1 MEEYSQINSSYGGN
15 ENMRTITDVT
25 LSSQAIPASELDSGA
40 AKKSSATSLGGVLY
54 PPTNTNITGVV
65 TGKPIVSGGPND
77 PRKQQDV
84 ALLDQAEAL
93 AQDAYQKVSPF
104 HNGTLAEKLVAEKE
118 LHQAEQIRAQVE
130 PDLTTDQQRSLDIIN
145 SEEEKAFTDA
155 TTPGNGFF
163 GDLERGFSVT
173 NMIDAANRSK
183 ALDNSIL
190 QVTVNPPLFPIWFP
204 FTKVS

>member
-1 MEEYSQINSSYGGN
+1 
-15 ENMRTITDVT
+15 MRSVTDVT
-25 LSSQAIPASELDSGA
+25 LSSQPIPASKLDSA
-40 AKKSSATSLGGVLY
+40 TARKTTATSPGGVLY
-54 PPTNTNITGVV
+54 PPTNTNLTGVV
-65 TGKPIVSGGPND
+65 TGKPILNGPND

-104 HNGTLAEKLVAEKE
+104 HNSTLAEKLFAQKE
-118 LHQAEQIRAQVE
+118 MNEAEQIRAQVE
-130 PDLTTDQQRSLDIIN
+130 PDLTTDQRRSLDIIN
-145 SEEEKAFTDA
+145 SEEQQAFTDA

-173 NMIDAANRSK
+173 KMIDAGNRSK

-190 QVTVNPPLFPIWFP
+190 QVTVDPPPFPIWFP
-204 FTKVS
+204 FSKVS